1 MEYMEKLKEMLCN
14 ELREMSD
21 YKSLSVADT
30 EAIKNMLSA
39 IKNIYKIEDY
49 KEFGYSEHDPYYD
62 NGSSYA
68 RRGTHYVR
76 GHYSRDNDRN
86 RSEHYDRRYSRDE
99 AKDRMMSQL
108 GEMMEGA
115 DPNERESLKKA
126 MREIERAQTG
136 EQL

>member
-1 MEYMEKLKEMLCN
+1 MDYMNKLKDMLCN
-14 ELREMSD
+14 ELEEMSN

-49 KEFGYSEHDPYYD
+49 KESGYSEHYPYYD

-68 RRGTHYVR
+68 RKGTHYVR
-76 GHYSRDNDRN
+76 GHYSRDDGGDDYSERYDRG
-86 RSEHYDRRYSRDE
+86 YDRRYSMDK
-99 AKDRMMSQL
+99 AKDHMMVKL

-115 DPNERESLKKA
+115 DPNEREALKKA
-126 MREIERAQTG
+126 MREIERA
-136 EQL
+136 

>member
-1 MEYMEKLKEMLCN
+1 MDYMEKLKDMLCN
-14 ELREMSD
+14 ELEEMSN

-49 KEFGYSEHDPYYD
+49 KDGGYSEHYPYYD

-68 RRGTHYVR
+68 RKGTHYVR
-76 GHYSRDNDRN
+76 GHYSRDYDDRN
-86 RSEHYDRRYSRDE
+86 HSERYDHRYSKDE
-99 AKDRMMSQL
+99 AKDKMMSKL

-115 DPNERESLKKA
+115 DPNEREILKQA
-126 MREIERAQTG
+126 MRKLEDA
-136 EQL
+136 